1 MSEGTT
7 GLTNFRKGLSVI
19 FFSDC
24 DGAAKINA
32 VLMRIV
38 VRSGAIE

>member
-7 GLTNFRKGLSVI
+7 ALTNFRKGLSVI

-24 DGAAKINA
+24 DGAAKIKRGVNA
-32 VLMRIV
+32 N
-38 VRSGAIE
+38 SAAIE

>member
-1 MSEGTT
+1 MSEGTA
-7 GLTNFRKGLSVI
+7 GVTNFPEGRSVI

-32 VLMRIV
+32 VLTRIV
-38 VRSGAIE
+38 VR

>member
-7 GLTNFRKGLSVI
+7 GLTNFRKGLSD
-19 FFSDC
+19 FSDC

-38 VRSGAIE
+38 LR

>member
-7 GLTNFRKGLSVI
+7 GLTNFRKILGVI

-38 VRSGAIE
+38 LR